1 MRYSNLTNKSN
12 IFLKRFTHSSRHF
25 ICSNIVNDLKFK
37 TFLDFGTGDGQFF
50 EFLKVKPNKKYFA
63 YEPYKQMYLQFLRN
77 KKKLKHV
84 SIIKNKNNLKKNFY
98 DVITVNEV
106 IEHLNDKGIFEVIK
120 ILKKIAKKNSTI
132 IISVPIEVG
141 FSSLIKNLIR
151 IFYNSKHENM
161 TLNNLLKSI
170 FRKKIDRGNKKYIN
184 SHIGFDYIELKKI
197 LENHF
202 SIKNISY
209 SPFNILKGFLNSQ
222 IFLYADYKR

>member
-1 MRYSNLTNKSN
+1 MKYSNLTHKSN
-12 IFLKRFTHSSRHF
+12 IFLKRFTHSSRHLRS
-25 ICSNIVNDLKFK
+25 SNIVNKIKFK

-50 EFLKVKPNKKYFA
+50 DFLIVKPDKKYFA
-63 YEPYKQMYLQFLRN
+63 YEPYKKMYLQFLKN
-77 KKKLKHV
+77 KKKFNHV
-84 SIIKNKNNLKKNFY
+84 NIIKNKNNLKK
-98 DVITVNEV
+98 
-106 IEHLNDKGIFEVIK
+106 
-120 ILKKIAKKNSTI
+120 IAKKNCTI

-202 SIKNISY
+202 SIKDISY

-222 IFLYADYKR
+222 IFFICKL

>member
-1 MRYSNLTNKSN
+1 MKYSNLTHKSN
-12 IFLKRFTHSSRHF
+12 IFLKRFTHSSRHLRS
-25 ICSNIVNDLKFK
+25 SNIVNKIKFK

-50 EFLKVKPNKKYFA
+50 DFLIVKPDKKYFA
-63 YEPYKQMYLQFLRN
+63 YEPYKKMYLQFLKN
-77 KKKLKHV
+77 KKKFNHV
-84 SIIKNKNNLKKNFY
+84 NIIKNKNNLKK
-98 DVITVNEV
+98 
-106 IEHLNDKGIFEVIK
+106 
-120 ILKKIAKKNSTI
+120 IAKKNCTI

-170 FRKKIDRGNKKYIN
+170 FRKKIDRGNKKYFN

-202 SIKNISY
+202 SIKDIIY
-209 SPFNILKGFLNSQ
+209 SPFNILKSFLNSQ
-222 IFLYADYKR
+222 IFLYANYKR

>member
-1 MRYSNLTNKSN
+1 MKYSNLTHKSN
-12 IFLKRFTHSSRHF
+12 IFLKRFTHSSRHLRS
-25 ICSNIVNDLKFK
+25 SNIVNKIKFK

-50 EFLKVKPNKKYFA
+50 DFLIVKPDKKYFA
-63 YEPYKQMYLQFLRN
+63 YEPYKKMYLQFLKN
-77 KKKLKHV
+77 KKKFNHV
-84 SIIKNKNNLKKNFY
+84 NIIKNKNNLKK
-98 DVITVNEV
+98 
-106 IEHLNDKGIFEVIK
+106 
-120 ILKKIAKKNSTI
+120 IAKKNCTI

-170 FRKKIDRGNKKYIN
+170 FRKKIDRGNKKYFN

-202 SIKNISY
+202 SIKDIIY

-222 IFLYADYKR
+222 IFLYANYKR

>member
-1 MRYSNLTNKSN
+1 MKYSNLTHKSN
-12 IFLKRFTHSSRHF
+12 IFLKRFTHSSRHLRS
-25 ICSNIVNDLKFK
+25 SNIVNKIKFK

-50 EFLKVKPNKKYFA
+50 DFLIVKPDKKYFA
-63 YEPYKQMYLQFLRN
+63 YEPYKKMYLQFLKN
-77 KKKLKHV
+77 KKKFNHV
-84 SIIKNKNNLKKNFY
+84 NIIKNKNNLKK
-98 DVITVNEV
+98 
-106 IEHLNDKGIFEVIK
+106 
-120 ILKKIAKKNSTI
+120 IAKKNCTI

-170 FRKKIDRGNKKYIN
+170 FRKKIDRGNKKYIK

>member
-1 MRYSNLTNKSN
+1 MKYSNLTHKSN
-12 IFLKRFTHSSRHF
+12 IFLKRFTHSSRHLRS
-25 ICSNIVNDLKFK
+25 SNIVNKIKFK

-50 EFLKVKPNKKYFA
+50 DFLIVKPDKKYFE
-63 YEPYKQMYLQFLRN
+63 YEPYKKMYLQFLKN
-77 KKKLKHV
+77 KKKFNHV
-84 SIIKNKNNLKKNFY
+84 NIIKNKNNLKK
-98 DVITVNEV
+98 
-106 IEHLNDKGIFEVIK
+106 
-120 ILKKIAKKNSTI
+120 IAKKNCTI

-170 FRKKIDRGNKKYIN
+170 FRKKIDRGNKKYFN

-202 SIKNISY
+202 SIKDIIY

-222 IFLYADYKR
+222 IFLYANYKR